1 VIGIGRLAAA
11 LILGIV
17 LPEARAVAQNSSL
30 MDMNMDMGCMLMAG
44 MHEMQV
50 SVYQSG
56 ATEDSCK
63 DIPSPGP
70 SLITISSASKELRDM
85 TTEVRIVR
93 GAEGDSTA
101 VSGNLDPVTLAYLPP
116 KSYPRGVITLPANFD
131 KPGKYAVLVTVR
143 DAKDMAMSG
152 RLGLTVGQV
161 SRQWIIVYILS
172 GIILAAAFGFYLR
185 DLGRKSGVRWFCV
198 WSFLFQQDGST
209 APEVDV
215 GWRKIETY
223 KPGEKIGGQTRGLR
237 VVSTQRTR
245 GIRMILWDERRRRL
259 ISFREMHTATSMTGG
274 MKLPEIR
281 Q

>member
-1 VIGIGRLAAA
+1 MIGIGRLAAA

-17 LPEARAVAQNSSL
+17 LPGARAKAQDPTF

-70 SLITISSASKELRDM
+70 TLLTISSASKELRDM

-93 GAEGDSTA
+93 DTGTA
-101 VSGNLDPVTLAYLPP
+101 TAASGNLDPVTLAYLPP
-116 KSYPRGVITLPANFD
+116 KNYPRGVITLTANFD

-152 RLGLTVGQV
+152 RLGLTVGEA
-161 SRQWIIVYILS
+161 SRQWIFVYILS
-172 GIILAAAFGFYLR
+172 GIILAAGFGYYLR
-185 DLGRKSGVRWFCV
+185 DLGR
-198 WSFLFQQDGST
+198 
-209 APEVDV
+209 
-215 GWRKIETY
+215 RK
-223 KPGEKIGGQTRGLR
+223 
-237 VVSTQRTR
+237 
-245 GIRMILWDERRRRL
+245 
-259 ISFREMHTATSMTGG
+259 
-274 MKLPEIR
+274 
-281 Q
+281 

>member
-1 VIGIGRLAAA
+1 MIGIGRLVAA

-17 LPEARAVAQNSSL
+17 LPGARAEAQDTSL

-70 SLITISSASKELRDM
+70 ALVTLSSASNELRDM
-85 TTEVRIVR
+85 TAEVRIVR
-93 GAEGDSTA
+93 SAEGDATEA
-101 VSGNLDPVTLAYLPP
+101 SGNLDPVTLAYLPP
-116 KSYPRGVITLPANFD
+116 KTYPRGVITLPATFD

-152 RLGLTVGQV
+152 RLVVTVGQET
-161 SRQWIIVYILS
+161 RQWILVFSLS

-185 DLGRKSGVRWFCV
+185 DLGRKN
-198 WSFLFQQDGST
+198 
-209 APEVDV
+209 
-215 GWRKIETY
+215 
-223 KPGEKIGGQTRGLR
+223 
-237 VVSTQRTR
+237 
-245 GIRMILWDERRRRL
+245 
-259 ISFREMHTATSMTGG
+259 
-274 MKLPEIR
+274 KLPIKSR
-281 Q
+281 